1 MAKQTWNLFHVI
13 LSQGHHRKPRT
24 WQALNEQR
32 EHKSKRTVWFHFH
45 GDITLTSTYKLYTI
59 LLWAKPETVIRSLVQ
74 ADIHAWILEQ
84 TQNQS
89 PNPSDHNP
97 MVLVFYMSREHLI
110 LVMFGVLRI
119 KHSFNSAINLSSSLK
134 MMHCMA
140 IQSLH
145 GE

>member
-1 MAKQTWNLFHVI
+1 MAKKTRNLFHVI
-13 LSQGHHRKPRT
+13 LTHVHHRQPRT

-45 GDITLTSTYKLYTI
+45 GDITLTLHTNYIPYSYGQTQKQWI
-59 LLWAKPETVIRSLVQ
+59 ISLVQ

-97 MVLVFYMSREHLI
+97 MVLVFYMSNEHLI
-110 LVMFGVLRI
+110 LVMFDVLRI